1 MGAAHCIDAYYG
13 VLFNGFH
20 CPNYQLEGSMAAQN
34 PTPQSATDV
43 LIAKQKEYIW
53 PCAATYYKDPMALE
67 RGEGMHV
74 WDTEGNRYLD
84 CFGGVLT
91 TSVGHARP
99 EVVEA
104 VSNQVATIAHTSTL
118 Y

>member
-1 MGAAHCIDAYYG
+1 MT
-13 VLFNGFH
+13 
-20 CPNYQLEGSMAAQN
+20 AQN
-34 PTPQSATDV
+34 PSPQSSTAS

-53 PCAATYYKDPMALE
+53 PCAATYYEHPLALD

-74 WDTEGNRYLD
+74 WDSEGNKYLD

-99 EVVEA
+99 DGDPSALFCHVTRAMCRV
-104 VSNQVATIAHTSTL
+104 HTRAREGGHRGAST
-118 Y
+118 